1 MSEMETETTDLAPVK
16 ATETVRG
23 NRGEVGVASAGL
35 TMRQRW
41 GSSNSGLS
49 LKRFARQ
56 LVKDGDAVAKEWFAN
71 KKGAKNEKRSD
82 KNTQRVIAER
92 TATKASKRKTGKK

>member
-1 MSEMETETTDLAPVK
+1 MTENVEVTEVVTAVK
-16 ATETVRG
+16 ETVRG

-41 GSSNSGLS
+41 VSANTGQS

-56 LVKDGDAVAKEWFAN
+56 LLKEGDAIAKEWFAN
-71 KKGAKNEKRSD
+71 KRGIKNAKRSE
-82 KNTQRVIAER
+82 KNMQRVIAER

>member
-1 MSEMETETTDLAPVK
+1 MSEAETTELTPVKETEV
-16 ATETVRG
+16 VRG
-23 NRGEVGVASAGL
+23 LRGEVGLASAGL

-41 GSSNSGLS
+41 ASANTGLS

-71 KKGAKNEKRSD
+71 KRGAKDEKRTD
-82 KNTQRVIAER
+82 KNMQRVIAER